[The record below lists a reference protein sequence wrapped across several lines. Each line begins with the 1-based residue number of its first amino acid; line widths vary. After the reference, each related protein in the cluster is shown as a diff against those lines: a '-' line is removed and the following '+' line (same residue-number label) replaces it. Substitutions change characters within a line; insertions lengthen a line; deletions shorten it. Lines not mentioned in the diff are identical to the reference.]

1 MTRRTFSILSVV
13 GMVLAMSRV
22 VEFFTPQQLQS
33 IAGVYFVVL
42 AVLQV
47 WPLVATQRNSYGHR
61 RHPVNRLYT
70 LMSSIGLVGTALLAM
85 VFYVNSQLW
94 LVVVAGML
102 MIMGIV
108 GAAVL
113 ALFAAPW
120 DDWSTRRGRDVDHEL
135 FLRDDEP
142 VEDVWDKSFRT

>member
-1 MTRRTFSILSVV
+1 MTRRIFSILSVV

-22 VEFFTPQQLQS
+22 VDLFTPQQLQN
-33 IAGVYFVVL
+33 IAGVFFAGLVVL
-42 AVLQV
+42 QL

-70 LMSSIGLVGTALLAM
+70 LMSSIGLVGTVLLAM
-85 VFYVNSQLW
+85 VFYLHSAIW
-94 LVVVAGML
+94 LVVVAGSL

-120 DDWSTRRGRDVDHEL
+120 DDWSTRRGRDVDDEL

>member
-1 MTRRTFSILSVV
+1 MTRRIFSILSVV

-22 VEFFTPQQLQS
+22 VDLFTPQQLQN
-33 IAGVYFVVL
+33 IAGVFFAGLVVL
-42 AVLQV
+42 QL

-70 LMSSIGLVGTALLAM
+70 LMGSVGLVGTTL
-85 VFYVNSQLW
+85 
-94 LVVVAGML
+94 LVVVFYLHSPIWLIVIAGSL
-102 MIMGIV
+102 MIVGIV

-120 DDWSTRRGRDVDHEL
+120 DDWSTRRGRDVDDEL

>member
-1 MTRRTFSILSVV
+1 MTRRIFSILSVV

-22 VEFFTPQQLQS
+22 VDLFTPQQLQN
-33 IAGVYFVVL
+33 IAGVFFAGLVVL
-42 AVLQV
+42 QL

-70 LMSSIGLVGTALLAM
+70 LMSSIGLVGTVLLAM
-85 VFYVNSQLW
+85 VFYLHSAIW
-94 LVVVAGML
+94 LIVVAGSL

-120 DDWSTRRGRDVDHEL
+120 DDWSTRRGRDVDDEL

>member
-1 MTRRTFSILSVV
+1 MTRRIFSILSVV

-22 VEFFTPQQLQS
+22 VDLFTPQQLQN
-33 IAGVYFVVL
+33 IAGVFFAGLVVL
-42 AVLQV
+42 QL

-70 LMSSIGLVGTALLAM
+70 LMGSIGLVGTVLLAV
-85 VFYVNSQLW
+85 VFYLYAPIW
-94 LVVVAGML
+94 LITVAGSL
-102 MIMGIV
+102 MITGIV

-120 DDWSTRRGRDVDHEL
+120 DDWSTRRGRDVDEEL